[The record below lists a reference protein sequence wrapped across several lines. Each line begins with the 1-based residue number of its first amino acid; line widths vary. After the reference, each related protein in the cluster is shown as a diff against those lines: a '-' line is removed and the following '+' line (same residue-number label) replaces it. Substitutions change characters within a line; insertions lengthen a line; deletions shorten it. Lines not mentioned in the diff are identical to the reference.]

1 MMAILWVIG
10 REERREFGWGMML
23 GEEKEFL
30 KEEMKEFG
38 WELLKGS
45 MLDIEM
51 V

>member
-1 MMAILWVIG
+1 MVIVWVFE
-10 REERREFGWGMML
+10 REWTTEFGWGMML
-23 GEEKEFL
+23 EERKESL
-30 KEEMKEFG
+30 KEKMKEFG